1 MLIFSFSE
9 AAAAAAEEEKE
20 KGWHGCSDIVY
31 CITHCAADG
40 DEDASLIIS
49 PSSFTQYISANL
61 YNLMQLSWMKHNL
74 TKISGF
80 FYEKNV
86 PKKIVSKKKRFQ
98 TKRLKNE
105 IWN

>member
-31 CITHCAADG
+31 CITHCAVDG
-40 DEDASLIIS
+40 HEDASLIIS

-61 YNLMQLSWMKHNL
+61 YHLMQLSWMKHNL
-74 TKISGF
+74 TKMSGF

-86 PKKIVSKKKRFQ
+86 PKKIVSKKKDFKQ
-98 TKRLKNE
+98 KD
-105 IWN
+105 